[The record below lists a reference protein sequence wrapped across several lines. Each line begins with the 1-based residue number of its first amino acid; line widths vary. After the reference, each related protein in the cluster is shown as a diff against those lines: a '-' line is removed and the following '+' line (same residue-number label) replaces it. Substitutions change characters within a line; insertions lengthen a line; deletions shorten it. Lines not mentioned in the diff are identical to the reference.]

1 MNEFTLRA
9 KGIIIDDYNFDVIA
23 DCECTYY
30 SYEEQTWDNPGNEE
44 FTYVVNDF
52 TPKKVRYWNEEVKN
66 WQEMPKDDIPAF
78 KEKVKSV
85 VMQLLEIDLYDEAY
99 EAFIKKT
106 TRERDYENYED

>member
-1 MNEFTLRA
+1 MNTFKLYLKDFDFE
-9 KGIIIDDYNFDVIA
+9 DYTFDVEA
-23 DCECTYY
+23 ECECTYY

-85 VMQLLEIDLYDEAY
+85 VMQLLEIDLCDVAY
-99 EAFIKKT
+99 EAFIK
-106 TRERDYENYED
+106 TRERDL